1 MPTIPKTA
9 SPAATILII
18 GEEALELVAYLDST
32 DIVTIGVGHVILPK
46 FDAALF
52 NLTPQRLQELITDA
66 QKRRVMPAATK
77 NLLRITRDQALAL
90 LAKDIAQVV
99 LFINSVTRV
108 DLNQNQLDALTSFI
122 FNIGQGH
129 YATSS
134 TRKALDKGNYAGA
147 AAAME
152 LWNEI
157 TDRHGNKQVSTDLV
171 KRRAHERA
179 LFEAP
184 VQ

>member
-99 LFINSVTRV
+99 LFINAEHMNGRCLKRLFS
-108 DLNQNQLDALTSFI
+108 NQFPVACNKK
-122 FNIGQGH
+122 N
-129 YATSS
+129 
-134 TRKALDKGNYAGA
+134 RKTFHL
-147 AAAME
+147 
-152 LWNEI
+152 I
-157 TDRHGNKQVSTDLV
+157 
-171 KRRAHERA
+171 
-179 LFEAP
+179 
-184 VQ
+184 